1 MAADD
6 SSWRDQL
13 EGVREKFNAAVNA
26 LTDAVES
33 FKSAKLAM
41 ETIAVGTPEGMPILI
56 DVNEAQRLLAI
67 SRSAV
72 YRLIEANRLHPVKV
86 FGSMRLRRKEVE
98 EFTGTEE

>member
-1 MAADD
+1 MGGEG
-6 SSWRDQL
+6 SWKDQL
-13 EGVREKFNAAVNA
+13 ERVREKFNLALNA

-33 FKSAKLAM
+33 FRSAKLAM
-41 ETIAVGTPEGMPILI
+41 EQIAVGTPEGMPILI
-56 DVNEAQRLLAI
+56 DVQEAQRLLAI

-72 YRLIEANRLHPVKV
+72 YRLIDAERLHPVKV